1 MYDFKTMVDRTGLS
15 SAKVHAKTIKKYFNL
30 DYNEDTISLWV
41 SEMDYVMSPEIKE
54 ALTSRISKGILGYT
68 SSDSRYFGSVIN
80 WLKSRFDTEIDKN
93 WIVYSHG
100 TVPAIRNVLRIFTKE
115 NDRVIIQPPVYGQFK
130 GVITETN
137 RKVANN
143 SLIKTETGY
152 RIDFG
157 SFEELAKQDDVK
169 MFILCNPHNPIG
181 EVWERDDLIRLLD
194 ISKKYG
200 LVVFADEVHAEIVR
214 EIEFTTT
221 AKLRYDNVITA
232 LALSKAFNITGL
244 HITHLIIPG
253 ESIRE
258 RYNKYIG
265 FTSISPLAMEATIAS
280 YNEAGNWLD
289 EVNDEISSNFK
300 FMNDFIVERIPRL
313 KFNVPRGTYLAWL
326 DFSDYKIQT
335 QKLMERFASEAS
347 LVLESGLMFGKEGKS
362 HARMTIATPRD
373 VLKEVLIRMER
384 FLKDIE

>member
-1 MYDFKTMVDRTGLS
+1 MYW
-15 SAKVHAKTIKKYFNL
+15 
-30 DYNEDTISLWV
+30 E
-41 SEMDYVMSPEIKE
+41 
-54 ALTSRISKGILGYT
+54 
-68 SSDSRYFGSVIN
+68 
-80 WLKSRFDTEIDKN
+80 
-93 WIVYSHG
+93 
-100 TVPAIRNVLRIFTKE
+100 FTKE